1 MYKNIAP
8 ILKSLIDV
16 KAESFLENKEM
27 MLEKINELQNLLDEV
42 ELGGG
47 QHHLDRLAAKGKLP
61 VRERIKNLLDDDTPF
76 LEISPFAAWGT
87 SFTVG
92 GGCVAG
98 IGLVAGKEC
107 VIFANDPSVLG
118 GAMTVYVW
126 EKWMRC
132 IQIARENRIPFINLV
147 ESAGADLRG
156 MQPDSGENKARQLV
170 FPHFAES
177 GRSFYEM
184 TELSK
189 LKIPVVSVVFGSSTA
204 GGAYQP
210 GMSDYNIFI
219 KQQSKAFLAGPP
231 LVQMATGEISDD
243 ETLGGAE
250 MHSKISGFSDF
261 LAEDELDALRMC
273 RNVVAHLNIC
283 KKSSFSIS
291 AFKGPKYDPNDL
303 LGLFSEDLK
312 SPVDIR
318 EVIMRVVDES
328 RFEEFKPLYG
338 STMVCGWSNVFGYPV
353 GIIGNNG
360 PIYPESAEKSASFIQ
375 LCNQSNIPLVF
386 LHNVTG
392 FLVGKDYERQGI
404 IKKGAQLINAVSN
417 STVPHFS
424 FIVGASYGAGTYAM
438 SGRAY
443 NNRFIFT
450 WPTAK
455 IAVMGPK
462 QFAGVMSLVRR
473 AKAARKGEKFD
484 EKLDKQL
491 VELVESAAEKESVAL
506 SASSMLTDDGIIDPR
521 ETRNVLG
528 FCLSVAAA
536 ASPPPGVLLHTD
548 PAGKRCRLTWPAR
561 CSAGAACR
569 TH

>member
-8 ILKSLIDV
+8 QLKSNLDLDSDI
-16 KAESFLENKEM
+16 FLKNKEM
-27 MLEKINELQNLLDEV
+27 MLEKIDHLNSLLNEA

-47 QHHLDRLAAKGKLP
+47 QYHLDRLAARGKMP
-61 VRERIKNLLDDDTPF
+61 VRQRIKNLLDPDTPF
-76 LEISPFAAWGT
+76 LEISPYAAYGT
-87 SFTVG
+87 TYTVG

-98 IGLVAGKEC
+98 IGLVADKEC

-118 GAMTVYVW
+118 GAMTVYVQ

-132 IQIARENRIPFINLV
+132 IQIARENRIPFINFV

-156 MQPDSGENKARQLV
+156 ATADTSQNLVRQLQY
-170 FPHFAES
+170 PHFAES

-189 LKIPVVSVVFGSSTA
+189 LKIPVISLVFGSSTA

-219 KQQSKAFLAGPP
+219 KNQAKVFLGGPP

-243 ETLGGAE
+243 ESLGGAK
-250 MHSKISGFSDF
+250 MHSEVSGFSDY
-261 LAEDELDALRMC
+261 LAEDEMDALRIC
-273 RNVVAHLNIC
+273 RNVVNHLNLV
-283 KKSSFSIS
+283 KRSDFDLRKY
-291 AFKGPKYDPNDL
+291 KEPKYASEGL

-312 SPVDIR
+312 EQVDIR
-318 EVIMRVVDES
+318 EVIMRFVDDS
-328 RFEEFKPLYG
+328 RFEEYKPLYG
-338 STMVCGWSNVFGYPV
+338 STMVCGWANVFGYPV
-353 GIIGNNG
+353 GILGNNG
-360 PIYPESAEKSASFIQ
+360 PIYPETAEKSASFIQ
-375 LCNQSNIPLVF
+375 LCNQTNTPLVF

-392 FLVGKDYERQGI
+392 FLVGKDYERQAI
-404 IKKGAQLINAVSN
+404 IKKGSQMVNAVSN
-417 STVPHFS
+417 STVPHITFV
-424 FIVGASYGAGTYAM
+424 VGASYGAGTYAM
-438 SGRAY
+438 SGRAF

-473 AKAARKGEKFD
+473 AKAKRKGEKFD

-491 VELVESAAEKESVAL
+491 VELIEAAAEKESLAL
-506 SASSMLTDDGIIDPR
+506 SASSMVTDDGIIDPR
-521 ETRNVLG
+521 DTRNVLG
-528 FCLSVAAA
+528 YCLSVVDNNEVKGAKGY
-536 ASPPPGVLLHTD
+536 GVF
-548 PAGKRCRLTWPAR
+548 RL
-561 CSAGAACR
+561 
-569 TH
+569 